1 MDWLRP
7 AARYEQTEHA
17 LGDEKGVHD
26 GWLYLYH
33 IASSMTQTLKLLYS
47 VLIVKYRQ
55 NTPLLFHWWREEF
68 RGEDALERVWM
79 RGFVV
84 IRFPMRKALGGR
96 ILPAEPRRRRGDPE
110 NTRGEAG
117 KNGSCRNSRRL
128 ILFASAP
135 ATCSHT
141 SMVAFIECRQLKTTL
156 ACLLEVLEVG
166 KPVTDSPSSRHP
178 THMLIAPTRF
188 APCVYS
194 FLVFE
199 GHGFFDCRC
208 FLACAYS

>member
-1 MDWLRP
+1 MGIAVACESFYDDAWMRGDGWIGSGLLRGTS
-7 AARYEQTEHA
+7 RRSTRS
-17 LGDEKGVHD
+17 GDERGVHD

-33 IASSMTQTLKLLYS
+33 IASSMTQTLKLPYS

-55 NTPLLFHWWREEF
+55 NTPLFHRWREEF
-68 RGEDALERVWM
+68 RGEDAHERVWM

-117 KNGSCRNSRRL
+117 KIGSCRNSRRL
-128 ILFASAP
+128 ILSTSAP
-135 ATCSHT
+135 QTCSHT

-156 ACLLEVLEVG
+156 AC
-166 KPVTDSPSSRHP
+166 
-178 THMLIAPTRF
+178 
-188 APCVYS
+188 
-194 FLVFE
+194 
-199 GHGFFDCRC
+199 
-208 FLACAYS
+208 